1 MNPFQQYQADL
12 AAGVIYPDPEQ
23 QSVVIELQRIYENL
37 VQRPGSWRG
46 LANRLLNKRRTPVK
60 GLYLWGSVG
69 VGKTYLMDLFY
80 NSLPIK
86 HKLRMHFHLF
96 MAEVHQLL
104 TQLQGQRDPLQRV
117 ASYFA
122 TKARVLCFDEFFVND
137 IGDAMILGNL
147 LTALFQQGVCLV
159 TTSNVVPAELYKNG
173 LQRSAFLP
181 TIALLEKNTQIK
193 HIQTQRDYRLRSLT
207 QAGVY
212 FFPLNLEAEQH
223 LANWFSSY
231 VADKQT
237 LTQQPLTLLGRT
249 IAVVQRAEGIVWF
262 KFQDLCNIPRSQNDY
277 LAIAEDYPIM
287 IVSDIP
293 QFTEQDVN
301 AITYLINLVDI
312 CYDWQ
317 VKLVVS
323 AAVPIKELYL
333 HGRLFFEFQRTVSRL
348 QEMQSKEYLSKPHK
362 KLL

>member
-1 MNPFQQYQADL
+1 MNPIQQYQADL
-12 AAGVIYPDPEQ
+12 AEGIIYPDPEQ
-23 QSVVIELQRIYENL
+23 YAVVAELQRIYESL
-37 VQRPGSWRG
+37 VQRSGSWRSF
-46 LANRLLNKRRTPVK
+46 AHKLLNKKRMPVK

-117 ASYFA
+117 AGYFA
-122 TKARVLCFDEFFVND
+122 VKAKVLCFDEFFVND
-137 IGDAMILGNL
+137 IGDAMILANL

-159 TTSNVVPAELYKNG
+159 TTSNVHPAELYKNG

-207 QAGVY
+207 QAGMY
-212 FFPLNLEAEQH
+212 FSPLGMEAQQH
-223 LANWFSSY
+223 LANWFLAY
-231 VADKQT
+231 VADEQT
-237 LTQQPLTLLGRT
+237 LTKEPLILLGRT
-249 IAVVQRAEGIVWF
+249 IFVVQRAQGIVWF

-287 IVSDIP
+287 VVSDIP
-293 QFTEQDVN
+293 Q
-301 AITYLINLVDI
+301 I
-312 CYDWQ
+312 
-317 VKLVVS
+317 
-323 AAVPIKELYL
+323 
-333 HGRLFFEFQRTVSRL
+333 GRAHV
-348 QEMQSKEYLSKPHK
+348 
-362 KLL
+362 